1 MARGLDIGTQFIV
14 ASGPGAEEEVEFDFE
29 RDAYLEVERN
39 DLFDQLLETQDIPF
53 IAGEQVGLGENQ
65 VVLVGDTA
73 FKLANAHRKDTKR
86 PLRHGLISP
95 KAVATARPLVSA
107 IIRQLL
113 GPPAQDGEQL
123 VFSVP
128 AAPLDMDMNVD
139 FHRDV
144 LQAILSN
151 LEWDGGSYDVHP
163 IVEGSSVVFSC
174 LGSNQFTGWGISWGA
189 GMTNFS
195 LSYMGTDV
203 LSFSVARGGDWIDE
217 TAAKSVGENAS
228 YMCDVKER
236 DESFSVQGTSE
247 EAEVF
252 ALQSAYRSL
261 IRYVVK
267 NWHQYIASNESDLPR
282 VEDPLPVVIS
292 GGTTMVDGFR
302 DVLSSEVSAV
312 DWPLPMGDVTLAGE
326 PFFTVSN
333 GCYISARL
341 RERKVSGNTA
351 PSAQT
356 TME

>member
-14 ASGPGAEEEVEFDFE
+14 ASAAHGDEVSYTFE
-29 RDAYLEVERN
+29 RDAYLEVTRN
-39 DLFDQLLETQDIPF
+39 DLFDQLLSAQQIPY
-53 IAGEQVGLGENQ
+53 IEGAQVGLSSEQ

-73 FKLANAHRKDTKR
+73 FQMANAHRKDTKR

-95 KAVATARPLVSA
+95 NAVATARPLVSA

-113 GPPAQDGEQL
+113 GPPAQDKEQL

-128 AAPLDMDMNVD
+128 APPLDMDVNVD

-144 LQAILSN
+144 LQVILSQMR
-151 LEWDGGSYDVHP
+151 WDGNGYEVNP
-163 IVEGSSVVFSC
+163 IMEGASVVFST
-174 LGSNQFTGWGISWGA
+174 LGASQFTGWGISWGA

-203 LSFSVARGGDWIDE
+203 LSFSVARGGDWVDE
-217 TAAKSVGENAS
+217 TAAKSIGENAS
-228 YMCDVKER
+228 YMCDVKEKN
-236 DESFSVQGTSE
+236 SNFSVAGSSD
-247 EAEVF
+247 EAELF

-267 NWHQYIASNESDLPR
+267 HWHERVNADPSKLPR
-282 VEDPLPVVIS
+282 VGAPLPVVVS
-292 GGTTMVDGFR
+292 GGTTMVRGFV
-302 DVLSSEVSAV
+302 DVLTAEVAAK
-312 DWPLPMGDVTLAGE
+312 DWALPMGEVTLADD

-341 RERKVSGNTA
+341 RERKVSGSVA

>member
-14 ASGPGAEEEVEFDFE
+14 ASGPGESDEVEFSFE

-53 IAGEQVGLGENQ
+53 IPGEQVGLSDSQ

-86 PLRHGLISP
+86 PLQHGLISP

-113 GPPAQDGEQL
+113 GPPKHDGEQL

-128 AAPLDMDMNVD
+128 AAPLDMDINVD

-144 LQAILSN
+144 LQAILSQM
-151 LEWDGGSYDVHP
+151 EWDGKSYDVNP
-163 IVEGSSVVFSC
+163 IVEGSSVVFSA
-174 LGSNQFTGWGISWGA
+174 LGTNQFTGWGISWGA

-203 LSFSVARGGDWIDE
+203 LSFSVARGGDWVDE

-228 YMCDVKER
+228 YMCDVKESS
-236 DESFSVQGTSE
+236 DSFSAIGSSDD
-247 EAEVF
+247 AEVF

-261 IRYVVK
+261 VRYVVN
-267 NWHQYIASNESDLPR
+267 NWSDKMIADESQLPR
-282 VEDPLPVVIS
+282 VEDPLPVVVS
-292 GGTTMVDGFR
+292 GGTTMVDGFLKI
-302 DVLSSEVSAV
+302 LSGEVGSK
-312 DWPLPMGDVTLAGE
+312 DWPLPMGEVMVADN

-341 RERKVSGNTA
+341 RERKVSGNSA